1 MLFAVVTV
9 SMHDHLLCVTGI
21 PQRSSVSS
29 CADSCDMFRWDI
41 NKALPAAA
49 MLARPSMDLQ
59 QTSSVKQQTD
69 GHIFVAS
76 SSAQARARQNLDKGD

>member
-1 MLFAVVTV
+1 MTTFYALQGFHREAVSLHALTLV
-9 SMHDHLLCVTGI
+9 
-21 PQRSSVSS
+21 
-29 CADSCDMFRWDI
+29 DMFRWDI

-59 QTSSVKQQTD
+59 QTSSGKQQTD
-69 GHIFVAS
+69 GHTFVAS